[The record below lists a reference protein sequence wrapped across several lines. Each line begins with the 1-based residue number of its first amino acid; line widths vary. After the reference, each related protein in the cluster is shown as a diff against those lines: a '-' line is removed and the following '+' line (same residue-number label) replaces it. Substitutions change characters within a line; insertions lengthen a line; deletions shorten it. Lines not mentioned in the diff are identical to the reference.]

1 MAYEVEVQGWKKEE
15 LEKVMMDYVR
25 WMFSLD
31 FCTPRYVILRKL
43 AIEKLRIGQRIETKR

>member
-1 MAYEVEVQGWKKEE
+1 
-15 LEKVMMDYVR
+15 MMDYVR

-43 AIEKLRIGQRIETKR
+43 AIEKLRIG